1 MGIDEVDGEVIFR
14 PHDFSIKF
22 ARSPFRHLFDQ
33 AIALLGEEFGELLL
47 QFFLLGFRLLR
58 ESGRIETVNLAV
70 VGGNV

>member
-22 ARSPFRHLFDQ
+22 ARSPFWHLFDD
-33 AIALLGEEFGELLL
+33 AVGLLGEKFGELLFQL
-47 QFFLLGFRLLR
+47 FLLGFRLLR
-58 ESGRIETVNLAV
+58 EPGRIEAVNLAV